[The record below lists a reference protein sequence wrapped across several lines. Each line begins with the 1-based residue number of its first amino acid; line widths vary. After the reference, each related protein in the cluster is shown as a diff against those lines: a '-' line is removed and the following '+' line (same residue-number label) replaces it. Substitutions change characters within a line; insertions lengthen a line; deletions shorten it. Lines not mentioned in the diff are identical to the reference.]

1 MSFHM
6 EHVRNSAYFCWGSFF
21 CVHMNTRSNP
31 PMGPSLFVERI
42 SRRHQSESTV
52 HQFGLTLNPQT
63 RVGVHCKAQF
73 DEQSRAGRKDPGG
86 VIDSSGLKEG
96 S

>member
-1 MSFHM
+1 
-6 EHVRNSAYFCWGSFF
+6 
-21 CVHMNTRSNP
+21 MNTRSDP
-31 PMGPSLFVERI
+31 LVGPSLFVERI
-42 SRRHQSESTV
+42 SQRHQSESTV

-63 RVGVHCKAQF
+63 RVGVHCKAHF
-73 DEQSRAGRKDPGG
+73 DEQSGADRKDPGT